1 MLNRMLVKLAAA
13 AALVAAAVIGGLE
26 THDKLALGLLVF
38 GLFNAVVSPAGTTA
52 VRAVAVLATLIALA
66 YPADRVI
73 VVLVAWL
80 VWPPAMMVAWAIARE
95 RRDREDAEPEQE
107 TVNALPAKIAVTAIV
122 VAVAAASLWY
132 RLVVAGGLQQTAALF
147 VGIPTLVAV
156 VVVFGVTPRTS
167 VGVACKAVTIGLL
180 VSLLFLGEGIL
191 CIAMSAPLFYG
202 VAVAIAG
209 LFDRMRTTPRRPQ
222 RIYYCMAALAVVPL
236 SLEGV
241 TDLTSIGRSEQVSE
255 TRVLDVPSHAVAR
268 AVLEPPRFDRVL
280 PLYLRMGFPRPE
292 STRIEQ
298 EQEKA
303 RWVIRFR
310 GGEMR
315 LDGIEPRAG
324 DLVVELEELR
334 PGFARW
340 RAISDGSHMT
350 HFLQWRG
357 VDVAWEAVGET
368 KTKVTWTV
376 RYRRGL
382 DPAWY
387 FGPWERYAA
396 RLAAGYLIDAVAT
409 P

>member
-1 MLNRMLVKLAAA
+1 MLNRMPLKLAAA
-13 AALVAAAVIGGLE
+13 AILVAAATISGLGTRDE
-26 THDKLALGLLVF
+26 LAVGLLAF
-38 GLFNAVVSPAGTTA
+38 GLFNAVVSPAGTIW
-52 VRAVAVLATLIALA
+52 VRAVAVLATLAALVF
-66 YPADRVI
+66 PGSRVL
-73 VVLVAWL
+73 VTLVAWL
-80 VWPPAMMVAWAIARE
+80 VWPPAIMVAWAIARE
-95 RRDREDAEPEQE
+95 RHDRQDAEPVEQ
-107 TVNALPAKIAVTAIV
+107 TLNALPAKIAVTAII
-122 VAVAAASLWY
+122 VAVALAAVWY
-132 RLVVAGGLQQTAALF
+132 RVVVAGGLQQTAALF
-147 VGIPTLVAV
+147 VGIPALLAV

-202 VAVAIAG
+202 VAVGIAG
-209 LFDRMRTTPRRPQ
+209 LLGRMRSSPRRPQ
-222 RIYYCMAALAVVPL
+222 RIYYCMAVLAVLPL
-236 SLEGV
+236 SFEGV
-241 TDLTSIGRSEQVSE
+241 TEYTSIERQEQVSE

-268 AVLEPPRFDRVL
+268 AVLEPPRFDRAL
-280 PLYLRMGFPRPE
+280 PLYLRLGFPRPE
-292 STRIEQ
+292 ATRIEQ
-298 EQEKA
+298 GPGKP

-324 DLVVELEELR
+324 DLIVELDELR

-340 RAISDGSHMT
+340 RAVSDDSHMT
-350 HFLQWRG
+350 HFLEWRG
-357 VDVAWEAVGET
+357 VDVAWEAVGEG